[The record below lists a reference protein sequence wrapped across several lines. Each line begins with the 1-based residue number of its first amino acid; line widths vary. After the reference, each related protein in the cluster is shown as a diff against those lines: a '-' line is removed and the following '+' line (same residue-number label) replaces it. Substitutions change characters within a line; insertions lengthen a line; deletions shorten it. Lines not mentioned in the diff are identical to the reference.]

1 MSDRRAFLK
10 NSALASVS
18 LLAAC
23 KPFQDKE
30 PSSDKSIAVTPAVIA
45 TWDNRKATAAAME
58 VINKGGSA
66 LDAVE
71 AGARVPEADEQDT
84 SVGYGGFPDR
94 DGAVT
99 LDACIMDHLG
109 NSGAV
114 CYLEGIKHPISVA
127 RKVMEET
134 PHVLLCGQGAYEFAR
149 SQGFP
154 KEELLTE
161 KARKAWLEWAKKK
174 EYKPV
179 VNIER
184 HDTIGILAIDKQGN
198 ISGACT
204 TSGMAFKMKGRVGD
218 SPIIGA
224 GLFVDNEVGG
234 AAATGQGE
242 LMIQTLGCFLVVELM
257 RQGKSPQ
264 EACEEAVK
272 RVIRRATTAGLT
284 DYQAGFIA
292 IDKRGHHGAY
302 AVVKGFNYA
311 LFQEEENKVFE
322 ANHHI

>member
-1 MSDRRAFLK
+1 MTNRRLFIK
-10 NSALASVS
+10 NSAIVSVG

-23 KPFQDKE
+23 KPMREDT
-30 PSSDKSIAVTPAVIA
+30 PSSSTRKANIPLVIA
-45 TWDNRKATAAAME
+45 TWDNRKATAAAMDTLMQ
-58 VINKGGSA
+58 GGSA

-71 AGARVPEADEQDT
+71 LGARVPEADENDT

-109 NSGAV
+109 NTGAV

-134 PHVLLCGQGAYEFAR
+134 PHVLLCGQGALQFAL
-149 SQGFP
+149 SQGFQQ
-154 KEELLTE
+154 EDLLTE
-161 KARKAWLEWAKKK
+161 KARQAWLDWAKTKQ
-174 EYKPV
+174 YKPV

-184 HDTIGILAIDKQGN
+184 HDTIGILAIDKKGN

-257 RQGKSPQ
+257 RMGKSPQ
-264 EACEEAVK
+264 EACIEAVK
-272 RVIRRATTAGLT
+272 RVVKRATAAGLT

-292 IDKRGHHGAY
+292 INKAGQSGAHS
-302 AVVKGFNYA
+302 VVKGFNYA
-311 LFQEEENKVFE
+311 LYQQGENQVFE
-322 ANHHI
+322 ASHNR

>member
-1 MSDRRAFLK
+1 MSDRRSFIK

-23 KPFQDKE
+23 KPFQDNKQ
-30 PSSDKSIAVTPAVIA
+30 PAAVSKGGFPAVIA
-45 TWDNRKATAAAME
+45 TWDNRKATAVAMD
-58 VINKGGSA
+58 VIKNGGSA

-71 AGARVPEADEQDT
+71 AGARVPEADELDT

-134 PHVLLCGQGAYEFAR
+134 PHVMLCGQGAYAFAR
-149 SQGFP
+149 AQGFP
-154 KEELLTE
+154 EEELLTD
-161 KARKAWLEWAKKK
+161 KARQAWMEWAKKK

-179 VNIER
+179 VNRER
-184 HDTIGILAIDKQGN
+184 HDTIGILAIDAQGN

-292 IDKRGHHGAY
+292 INKQGQHGAY

-311 LFQEEENKVFE
+311 LFQEGENQVFE
-322 ANHHI
+322 AANHS